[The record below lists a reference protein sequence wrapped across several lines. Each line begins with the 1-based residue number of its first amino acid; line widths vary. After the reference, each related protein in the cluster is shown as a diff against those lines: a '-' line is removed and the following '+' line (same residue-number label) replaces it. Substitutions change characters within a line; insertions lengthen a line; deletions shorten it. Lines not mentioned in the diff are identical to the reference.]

1 MNKKN
6 ISCLIIGFILCS
18 SLNAQPMQTDESVS
32 SPQTSS
38 RYLAVKTNLA
48 AWAGMIMNLA
58 ADVQVSE
65 HFSVELPVLWCPW
78 YVGEQTRRKDVY
90 HPARSPLLAIEA
102 RRGAFPRRSCTR
114 GPVQREVEPRPLSG
128 HRPSASRRRYQ
139 LRLPAAL

>member
-78 YVGEQTRRKDVY
+78 
-90 HPARSPLLAIEA
+90 
-102 RRGAFPRRSCTR
+102 
-114 GPVQREVEPRPLSG
+114 
-128 HRPSASRRRYQ
+128 
-139 LRLPAAL
+139 

>member
-38 RYLAVKTNLA
+38 RYVAVKTNLA
-48 AWAGMIMNLA
+48 AWAGTIMNLA

-65 HFSVELPVLWCPW
+65 HFSVELVPVVC
-78 YVGEQTRRKDVY
+78 GQQTRRKDVY

-139 LRLPAAL
+139 LRLPVAL